1 MELQHQRHGLIA
13 VRPQIFGVDTR
24 TCHAGKPQV
33 QKVAAVPAG
42 HLFGLGD
49 GIVQRHRV
57 CLGHARLPK
66 RLKVRGLRRGPI
78 VAAQRLDFTCSHLCT
93 FFFYFIK
100 VNSIRFGAKM
110 QVIIQARFTSTPLF
124 LIAAIAVRPAARSF
138 PLPRLLQQIQN
149 KYKNTKAPAW
159 IPGAFA
165 RIQVAAS
172 SASTASISFIII
184 SLPCT
189 R

>member
-1 MELQHQRHGLIA
+1 MQPHVVHALGRTVQPGDDVPGHGGAQKAAGVHAVPGLAGAIHGDQRHAHPGKGGLLGKGAGRTGVAVELQHQRHGLIA

-57 CLGHARLPK
+57 CLGHARLPE

-93 FFFYFIK
+93 FFFTLLR
-100 VNSIRFGAKM
+100 SILS
-110 QVIIQARFTSTPLF
+110 VLARRCKS
-124 LIAAIAVRPAARSF
+124 
-138 PLPRLLQQIQN
+138 
-149 KYKNTKAPAW
+149 
-159 IPGAFA
+159 
-165 RIQVAAS
+165 
-172 SASTASISFIII
+172 
-184 SLPCT
+184 
-189 R
+189 